1 MNKIF
6 FLFLSFFIFSSTAD
20 AKQIKIVSDK
30 LEIMRADNLSI
41 FSGNVS
47 AIEGNLEIRSN
58 KIIITSSNDV
68 KTIKKIDAID
78 DVKIFKDDLYIEGN
92 KAKYDI
98 ILDTLIVFGNVK
110 VQQNDNIVF
119 CDEIVVDLKKS
130 SSIMKSDATN
140 RVEALIV
147 SKDDS

>member
-20 AKQIKIVSDK
+20 AKQIKVVSDK

-98 ILDTLIVFGNVK
+98 IMDTLIVFGNVK

-140 RVEALIV
+140 RVEAIIV